1 MLQKSATAEVFC
13 STEQPFI
20 NLQDYFNL
28 TRVTHTERSQVA
40 YLEVMDAISDRKDT
54 IFFWNR
60 KSNILA
66 VFLPACT
73 ICNWNVALH
82 TRLTLGHISGWLCL
96 HARISGL
103 SLVNTH
109 NILQEASSPESHY
122 KSLAST
128 QSALAAQQYRAWVE
142 DIRQRIWNRITL
154 ETEMIPSTEA
164 LWHHWTRSCWIIDM

>member
-1 MLQKSATAEVFC
+1 MGCYKMYIMICSSTCYKRVLHAAEVFC

-82 TRLTLGHISGWLCL
+82 TRLTLGHISG
-96 HARISGL
+96 
-103 SLVNTH
+103 
-109 NILQEASSPESHY
+109 
-122 KSLAST
+122 
-128 QSALAAQQYRAWVE
+128 
-142 DIRQRIWNRITL
+142 
-154 ETEMIPSTEA
+154 
-164 LWHHWTRSCWIIDM
+164 